1 MSEEEQILSA
11 PEPEQVGSMNMVY
24 AGDRKLSLVRG
35 LASAAKPGGLQAE
48 LEEALRADLVEQLGE
63 PRASAPLRKRGLSF
77 FARTKST
84 EEKVEYLT
92 KHLELDPD
100 ELQKEGAARYIM
112 ASAK

>member
-1 MSEEEQILSA
+1 MSEEEQISSA
-11 PEPEQVGSMNMVY
+11 PEPEPVGFANIVHE
-24 AGDRKLSLVRG
+24 GDRKLSLVRELG
-35 LASAAKPGGLQAE
+35 SAAKPGGLSAA
-48 LEEALRADLVEQLGE
+48 LEEALRAGLKEQLGE
-63 PRASAPLRKRGLSF
+63 PRASAPSRTRSF